1 MTWQNSRYRY
11 FLMGITQSAKRRKR
25 RKQMD
30 RAQELIGESITEA
43 DLERPPQEDCPC
55 KEGMFPK
62 SSRRQVLRGGGL
74 LTAAAASV
82 LLPKRALA
90 ADDDMG
96 SWTVPGQIAKSDY
109 GTRSQFEKVVREATP
124 AGTDAL
130 TPLQSLWG
138 IITPSSL
145 HFERHHNGVPTID
158 PAQHRLI
165 IHGMVD
171 QPMKYSV

>member
-1 MTWQNSRYRY
+1 M
-11 FLMGITQSAKRRKR
+11 
-25 RKQMD
+25 
-30 RAQELIGESITEA
+30 TEA
-43 DLERPPQEDCPC
+43 DLERPAQEDCPC

-62 SSRRQVLRGGGL
+62 ASRRQILRGGGL
-74 LTAAAASV
+74 ITAAAASA

-109 GTRSQFEKVVREATP
+109 GTRSQFENVVRQAT
-124 AGTDAL
+124 TDRCV

-138 IITPSSL
+138 IITPSGL

-158 PAQHRLI
+158 PAQHRLL

-171 QPMKYSV
+171 QPMKYSVAY